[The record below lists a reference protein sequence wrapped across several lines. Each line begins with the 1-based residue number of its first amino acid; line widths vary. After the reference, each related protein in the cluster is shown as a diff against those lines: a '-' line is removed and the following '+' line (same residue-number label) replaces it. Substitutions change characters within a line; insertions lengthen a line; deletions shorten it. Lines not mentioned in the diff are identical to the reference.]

1 MASKAP
7 RVSRKD
13 VSGKSDSP
21 AAHGDEVTASMLT
34 SLLEDHRN
42 AICAAMETRF
52 DQLQSTLT
60 DLSHRTTTLESGL
73 DVASDRIQA
82 LEDQCASLKETCA
95 KLQAKTTDL
104 ESRSRRNNIR
114 IIGLP
119 EEIEGQ
125 RPTTFFAGL
134 LFEVFG
140 DAFPSPPE
148 VDRVHRA
155 LSAKPQT
162 GGKPRAVIIRLHHF
176 QNKERII
183 REARARRGK
192 LLFRGKPISIFED
205 YAPDVLEQRST
216 SLDFL
221 DQIQFPRVNMDLYEM
236 MGAPI
241 STAEVMEA
249 IKSLKGGKSP
259 GPDGF
264 SAEFY
269 KEFSSVLA
277 PILSYPALACA
288 VLQPCR
294 RRI

>member
-125 RPTTFFAGL
+125 RPTTFFAEL

-148 VDRVHRA
+148 VDRAHRA

-192 LLFRGKPISIFED
+192 LLFRGKPIFIFED
-205 YAPDVLEQRST
+205 YAPDVLEQRSKYREV
-216 SLDFL
+216 LKLLFERGFKPVL
-221 DQIQFPRVNMDLYEM
+221 RFPARLFVREPD
-236 MGAPI
+236 GAPRRLH
-241 STAEVMEA
+241 SVEEA
-249 IKSLKGGKSP
+249 RRLLDAPQSP
-259 GPDGF
+259 GGT
-264 SAEFY
+264 A
-269 KEFSSVLA
+269 
-277 PILSYPALACA
+277 
-288 VLQPCR
+288 
-294 RRI
+294 